1 MRRVTLVR
9 TLKGVVVFLAAL
21 AALFYG
27 FVFPDL
33 IGEMGAM
40 WEGTFAWLVT
50 PAIVAVSLSAV
61 PIAVALALFWQICT
75 DIGRDNS
82 FCHKNAWR
90 LSGIGFCAL
99 ADTAYCVVG
108 TVTVFAITGGNPG
121 VLLLAMT
128 AIFGGLAIALAAF
141 LLSHLVLKAA
151 ELKDEHDLTV

>member
-1 MRRVTLVR
+1 MKRVALVR
-9 TLKGVVVFLAAL
+9 TLKGVVIFLAVL
-21 AALFYG
+21 AAIFYG
-27 FVFPDL
+27 FVFPQL
-33 IGEMGAM
+33 IRDMGAV
-40 WEGTFAWLVT
+40 EYTWLVG
-50 PAIVAVSLSAV
+50 PATVAVSLSAV
-61 PIAVALALFWQICT
+61 PIAAALVLFWRICT
-75 DIGRDNS
+75 EIGRDNS
-82 FCHKNAWR
+82 FCHKNAGR

-151 ELKDEHDLTV
+151 ELKDEHDLTI

>member
-33 IGEMGAM
+33 M
-40 WEGTFAWLVT
+40 VT

-151 ELKDEHDLTV
+151 ELKDEHDLTI